1 MTALKLLGGVLI
13 IASGI
18 AASVGAVARERRRLA
33 VLDAW
38 ISLIGLIKSQIDL
51 YLTPLSEILEHAEPR
66 ILRLLADASDKPP
79 SLSGML
85 AHTAPD
91 LDVECQRELAIL
103 LQELGSSYREEQIKQ
118 CGYCMEALQKIR
130 DRQALELPQKTR
142 LYTTLCLCSSLGVL
156 ILLW

>member
-1 MTALKLLGGVLI
+1 MTAFKLLGSVLI
-13 IASGI
+13 LASGI

-38 ISLIGLIKSQIDL
+38 IALIGLIKSQIDL
-51 YLTPLSEILEHAEPR
+51 YLTPLSEILDRAEPR
-66 ILRLLADASDKPP
+66 ILRILADESDKPP
-79 SLSGML
+79 ALSGML

-91 LDVECQRELAIL
+91 LDAECQRELAML

-130 DRQALELPQKTR
+130 DQQASELPQKTR
-142 LYTTLCLCSSLGVL
+142 LYTTLCLCASLGVL